1 MSTARATVVMSISH
15 PEQGFDRYG
24 LLKVEATVKTAEG
37 TVVNT
42 AIGGIEVADGFLVD
56 DLDGYRLQ
64 KYAVSGATTDDE
76 QAWLSHFRVPEDPA
90 DFENALTEYLYKNGS
105 AWFQEDVER
114 AKLVALPGFNED
126 TGTAPWVCVSSTL
139 SAPLQAGE
147 EGRTL
152 IYRYEQPTPE

>member
-24 LLKVEATVKTAEG
+24 LLNVEATVKTAEG

-56 DLDGYRLQ
+56 DLDGYQLQ
-64 KYAVSGATTDDE
+64 RYAVSGATTDDE
-76 QAWLSHFRVPEDPA
+76 QAWLSHFRMPEDPA
-90 DFENALTEYLYKNGS
+90 DFENALTEYLYKDGS
-105 AWFQEDVER
+105 AWFQEDLKR
-114 AKLVALPGFNED
+114 AKLVALPGFSED